1 MQVAACITAAKLCL
15 AKEVAVF
22 LPRLVEEEDV
32 QTVARRWPT
41 IKLITKALKS
51 LHTFNFRE
59 GLLSVSGTAKLSSIP
74 LDSVQAA
81 IYSRPHSEDVR
92 KGTPTEG

>member
-15 AKEVAVF
+15 TKEVAIF

-32 QTVARRWPT
+32 HAVAQQWP
-41 IKLITKALKS
+41 LMLVAKALKP

-59 GLLSVSGTAKLSSIP
+59 GLLSVSGTAKLSPIP

-81 IYSRPHSEDVR
+81 IHSRPDSEDVC
-92 KGTPTEG
+92 KGTPTES